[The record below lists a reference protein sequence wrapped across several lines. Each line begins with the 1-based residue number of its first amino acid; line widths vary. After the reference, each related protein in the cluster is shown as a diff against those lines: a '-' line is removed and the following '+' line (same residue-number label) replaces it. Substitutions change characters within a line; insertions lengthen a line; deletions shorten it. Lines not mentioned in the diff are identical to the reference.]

1 MSVPNLI
8 SPAASRDHETNL
20 GLWKWK
26 MKAQLSRA
34 PLGRSEEK
42 RKAKM
47 QEEMK
52 GFLLTKVDLDRVYR
66 RGEWVLPPFLQGFEM
81 GQPSPCFL
89 SQDTKSGEKSSTVF
103 SPVWNASKN
112 EEYRVLKRI

>member
-1 MSVPNLI
+1 MRVPGLI
-8 SPAASRDHETNL
+8 SPAASSGCEANS

-26 MKAQLSRA
+26 TNAQLSRA
-34 PLGRSEEK
+34 PPGRSEEK

-52 GFLLTKVDLDRVYR
+52 GFILTKVDLDMVYR
-66 RGEWVLPPFLQGFEM
+66 RGEWVLPPFLQGFEL

-89 SQDTKSGEKSSTVF
+89 SQDTKSGEKSSMLF
-103 SPVWNASKN
+103 SPIRNAPK
-112 EEYRVLKRI
+112 K